1 MKVVGMLMSSIGFVV
16 CSNQWN
22 NILKINL
29 IYSDDFS
36 LVEYSY
42 TLYSI
47 LRKSRN
53 ANSVSLLLQCIPY
66 LKFNFG
72 FGGWN
77 TLPMTKLLHCLYQKT
92 Y

>member
-22 NILKINL
+22 NIFKTNL

-47 LRKSRN
+47 LR
-53 ANSVSLLLQCIPY
+53 
-66 LKFNFG
+66 
-72 FGGWN
+72 
-77 TLPMTKLLHCLYQKT
+77 
-92 Y
+92 